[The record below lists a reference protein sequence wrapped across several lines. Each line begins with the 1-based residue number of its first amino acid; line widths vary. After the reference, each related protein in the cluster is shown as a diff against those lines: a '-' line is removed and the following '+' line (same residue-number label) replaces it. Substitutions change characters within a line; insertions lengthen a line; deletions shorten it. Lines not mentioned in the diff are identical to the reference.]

1 MKKNTRFKLFCQM
14 SINDSLVFIEQEI
27 NRQKKT
33 SYYIEIDKLRYVR
46 ISSMFNCISNYKNCN
61 LKLLVLFSIN
71 KIIKLFFLVLSGK
84 VVKFYSTADI
94 LHIRNNLSVFYLD
107 DMIRFKFF
115 ISGGVRGPENI
126 KNEIAFFKKNQNTK
140 LNLVMPRL
148 LNKYDKNGFLG
159 YSDSVILGRP
169 IDWSSKESNSMT
181 KSLLN
186 IMLNFYA
193 DNGVEWCSIKE
204 RFPVLYQELVDKS
217 QFDRGNILEILEKK
231 IACSIIHGDLSLGN
245 TLMDN
250 AGKFY
255 IIDWELSVFGS
266 IVYDLVKVIAHK
278 PFTMEIVESFINEN
292 IDRSKLNSSN
302 VSSLSEQFK
311 LAKFIK
317 KNKIVWREG

>member
-1 MKKNTRFKLFCQM
+1 
-14 SINDSLVFIEQEI
+14 
-27 NRQKKT
+27 
-33 SYYIEIDKLRYVR
+33 
-46 ISSMFNCISNYKNCN
+46 
-61 LKLLVLFSIN
+61 
-71 KIIKLFFLVLSGK
+71 
-84 VVKFYSTADI
+84 
-94 LHIRNNLSVFYLD
+94 
-107 DMIRFKFF
+107 
-115 ISGGVRGPENI
+115 
-126 KNEIAFFKKNQNTK
+126 
-140 LNLVMPRL
+140 
-148 LNKYDKNGFLG
+148 
-159 YSDSVILGRP
+159 
-169 IDWSSKESNSMT
+169 MT